1 MSIIVDLRSVT
12 MLPIAN
18 VAIPTALI
26 LLILLVG
33 GLISGGLLFGLA
45 YLIYRFTRGSEA
57 RTGQ

>member
-1 MSIIVDLRSVT
+1 MMDPRPVT

-18 VAIPTALI
+18 VAIPTTLI

-33 GLISGGLLFGLA
+33 GLLSGGLLFGLI
-45 YLIYRFTRGSEA
+45 YLFRRFSRGSED